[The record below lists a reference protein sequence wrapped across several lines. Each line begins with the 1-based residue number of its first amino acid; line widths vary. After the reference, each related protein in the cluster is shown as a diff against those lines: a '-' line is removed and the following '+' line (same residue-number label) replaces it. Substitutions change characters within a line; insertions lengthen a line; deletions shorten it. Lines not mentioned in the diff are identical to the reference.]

1 MIKVRD
7 SWDIEYIRFRDWLDG
22 CGEGEGG
29 VKGIFRFVVCV
40 IERMVGLFLRWGLLG
55 VEKFWEEDEGFRF
68 G

>member
-1 MIKVRD
+1 M
-7 SWDIEYIRFRDWLDG
+7 DG

-29 VKGIFRFVVCV
+29 VKGIFRFVDCV